1 MHTREDSGIQFMIY
15 DVQKKTNHNCILG
28 VVFISKGMLIFYC
41 RSWYTAGTLKC
52 VGLMHICDA
61 TQPKKNFRFF
71 AAKEEFILKL
81 QMKSL
86 NLGMHITLEIIN
98 SLKPFFSSSG

>member
-1 MHTREDSGIQFMIY
+1 MIY

-61 TQPKKNFRFF
+61 TQPRKCSDFF
-71 AAKEEFILKL
+71 ATKKEFISSKL
-81 QMKSL
+81 QMK
-86 NLGMHITLEIIN
+86 NLTYKYAIHTQHLEIIN
-98 SLKPFFSSSG
+98 SLKRFFFLRLSWIFKL

>member
-1 MHTREDSGIQFMIY
+1 MHTWDSGIQFMIY

-41 RSWYTAGTLKC
+41 RSWYSAGTLKC

-61 TQPKKNFRFF
+61 TQPRKCSDFF
-71 AAKEEFILKL
+71 ATKKEFISSKL
-81 QMKSL
+81 QMK
-86 NLGMHITLEIIN
+86 NLSYKYAIHTQH
-98 SLKPFFSSSG
+98 LKLSIL